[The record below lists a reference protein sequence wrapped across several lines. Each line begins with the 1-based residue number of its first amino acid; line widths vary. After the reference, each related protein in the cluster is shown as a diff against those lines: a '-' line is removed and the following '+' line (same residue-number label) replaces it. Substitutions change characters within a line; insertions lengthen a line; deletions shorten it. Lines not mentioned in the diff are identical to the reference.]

1 MSRFVCAV
9 VLATLLLGL
18 GSVASARNTGAQI
31 SIGLTTS
38 EAIADS
44 TSLTGDVIVFAVP
57 ENDSDPM
64 YFVYGGLKRQFA
76 DEAQSWVQPVLG
88 YAGNW
93 FPYDG
98 MVMGVWAGQ
107 TRYGL
112 DLSFDG
118 ELVVGGGTVDVFGYH
133 AVDRK
138 IGPVKLGLHAEHVN
152 EILQVGP
159 HLKYGGFKA
168 QYFVGAGKE
177 ALRFNASVNF

>member
-1 MSRFVCAV
+1 MSRFVCAM
-9 VLATLLLGL
+9 VLVTLLLGF
-18 GSVASARNTGAQI
+18 GSIAFADNTGTQI

-44 TSLTGDVIVFAVP
+44 TALTGDVIVFSVP
-57 ENDSDPM
+57 ENDGDPM
-64 YFVYGGLKRQFA
+64 YFVYGGLKHRFV
-76 DEAQSWVQPVLG
+76 DESGGWIQPVIG

-98 MVMGVWAGQ
+98 LVMGVWAGQ
-107 TRYGL
+107 SRYGL

-118 ELVVGGGTVDVFGYH
+118 EFVVGGGVVDVFGYH
-133 AVDRK
+133 AIDRAF
-138 IGPVKLGLHAEHVN
+138 GPVKLGVHAEHVN

-159 HLKYGGFKA
+159 HLKYGGMKL